1 MATDAII
8 MKEGRHRNVKGK
20 EKSRDRYTVEQ
31 FGNALQIG
39 AEIEEDDNIT
49 LRELAQKVMVDKNTV
64 KSHVEIYQKA
74 LPAMQSESRYQ
85 WFIRNEC
92 KIYESIKELA
102 CEKLI
107 EQIENGELKGK
118 ELTNAIDVLT
128 RVGRLQA
135 NKSTENIAHS
145 HTVTPN
151 QGTNSTNVASIMIDP
166 PSKKD

>member
-1 MATDAII
+1 MSTDTII
-8 MKEGRHRNVKGK
+8 MTSGRKTSVKKKVDKE
-20 EKSRDRYTVEQ
+20 RYTIEQ
-31 FGNALQIG
+31 FGNAIQIG

-49 LRELAQKVMVDKNTV
+49 LRELAQKVMVDKGTV

-74 LPAMQSESRYQ
+74 LPSMQSEARHS

-92 KIYESIKELA
+92 KIYESIKDLA

-107 EQIENGELKGK
+107 EQIKAGELKGK

-135 NKSTENIAHS
+135 GKSTENIAHA
-145 HTVTPN
+145 HTVTPSPPDIA
-151 QGTNSTNVASIMIDP
+151 TIMIEP
-166 PSKKD
+166 PSKKE